1 MTDGQAEELAAFD
14 RLHSVVRYHVAN
26 TLGWPGLRPL
36 QVHATEPVLRGDD
49 CLLVAPTA
57 GGKTEAAVL
66 PLLSRMA
73 HEEWSGVSV
82 LYVCPLK
89 ALLNNLEPRLSRYAS
104 WVGRTASVRHGD
116 TPAGARARQ
125 LSHRPS
131 ILMTTPESL
140 EALLVSS
147 TVDAHRFLR
156 DARAVVVD
164 EVHAFAGDDRGWHL
178 LALLERVEAITGRP
192 VQRIGLSATVGNPAG
207 LLTWLQGPPA
217 RRRPRSVVTPPGGA
231 AGVPEL
237 ALDFVGSVGN
247 ASRVVRALH
256 PGAKRLV
263 FTDSRRVAESLAVHL
278 QEEGTEAFVSHSS
291 LSLEE
296 RRRSEA
302 AFAEGRDC
310 VIVSTSTLEL
320 GVDVGDLDH
329 VLQVGAPLT
338 VASVLQRL
346 GRTGRRPGTRRNT
359 TFLATDDGELLRAT
373 ALLLLHSEGYVE
385 PVVPPPAPRHIAAQ
399 QMLALTLERGRVD
412 PRVDFS
418 WLGEL
423 GHLAPD
429 ELDHAVRWLLDSGH
443 LDRDGGLVHV
453 GPEAEER
460 FGRRHFMDLV
470 VTFTVAPELA
480 VVHGRADIG
489 TIDPMPFTVASDGP
503 RVIALAGRSWLVID
517 VDWRRRLVRVEPS
530 ESRGSSRWSGEART
544 YSFALSDAVRRVLLG
559 AEPPGV
565 ESSRR
570 ARDVLDRL
578 RGDLAS
584 LVCEDATVLEQDAG
598 ARRWWTFAG
607 ARGNAV
613 LTAALD
619 AVTPGAVRDRAP
631 DNFSIRLAQDVGA
644 QDLSRALAQARSRY
658 GPDLAGVAPTVD
670 QAALDRLKFSEML
683 PPRLATLTLGERSA
697 DHAAAAIVIH
707 RPRIAVRS
715 RGIADG
721 T

>member
-14 RLHSVVRYHVAN
+14 RLHPVVRYHVAN

-125 LSHRPS
+125 LSDRPS

-217 RRRPRSVVTPPGGA
+217 RRRPRSVVTPSGGA

-460 FGRRHFMDLV
+460 FGRAFAAEGLDVPILGSNPVFAPGLLAGPAANWLKTHLYVASPVSSFDEHPDLLEQYKEAYPEATVSLGVVVGFGMSELMKQVLDAACENGDLTRQGVVDAFDQLEEVDTGGLV
-470 VTFTVAPELA
+470 VPIRGFELGKSPSLESFVLQPADVEGGATVA
-480 VVHGRADIG
+480 ADAFQG
-489 TIDPMPFTVASDGP
+489 QFAEA
-503 RVIALAGRSWLVID
+503 IAG
-517 VDWRRRLVRVEPS
+517 
-530 ESRGSSRWSGEART
+530 
-544 YSFALSDAVRRVLLG
+544 
-559 AEPPGV
+559 
-565 ESSRR
+565 
-570 ARDVLDRL
+570 
-578 RGDLAS
+578 
-584 LVCEDATVLEQDAG
+584 
-598 ARRWWTFAG
+598 
-607 ARGNAV
+607 
-613 LTAALD
+613 
-619 AVTPGAVRDRAP
+619 
-631 DNFSIRLAQDVGA
+631 
-644 QDLSRALAQARSRY
+644 
-658 GPDLAGVAPTVD
+658 
-670 QAALDRLKFSEML
+670 
-683 PPRLATLTLGERSA
+683 
-697 DHAAAAIVIH
+697 
-707 RPRIAVRS
+707 
-715 RGIADG
+715 
-721 T
+721 